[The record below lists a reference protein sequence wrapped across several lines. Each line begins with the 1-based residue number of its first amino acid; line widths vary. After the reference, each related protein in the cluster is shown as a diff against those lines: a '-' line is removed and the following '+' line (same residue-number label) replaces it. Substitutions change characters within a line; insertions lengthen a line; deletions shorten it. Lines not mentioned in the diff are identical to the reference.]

1 LIPGQSN
8 DDVRILRRQIEE
20 RMLSQGYSQE
30 EAYILL
36 HIQPYK
42 ADQLLKLL
50 IVFDNTQKPLV
61 EYLADVI
68 FPRLTERNVPRDDR
82 LEIAKQMIPDVRK
95 EFIKLFSADEAPALK
110 AQMPLSSRLS
120 FLAQEKED
128 IWFG

>member
-1 LIPGQSN
+1 MIPGQSN
-8 DDVRILRRQIEE
+8 DDVRVLRRQIEE

-30 EAYILL
+30 ETDILL

-50 IVFDNTQKPLV
+50 IVFDNTQKQLA

-68 FPRLTERNVPRDDR
+68 FPKLTKINVPRDDR
-82 LEIAKQMIPDVRK
+82 LEMAKQMIPDVRR

-128 IWFG
+128 VWFG

>member
-8 DDVRILRRQIEE
+8 DDVRVLRRQIEE

-30 EAYILL
+30 ETDILM

-50 IVFDNTQKPLV
+50 IVFDNTQKQLA

-68 FPRLTERNVPRDDR
+68 FPRLTKMNVPRDDR
-82 LEIAKQMIPDVRK
+82 LEMAKQMIPDVRK

-128 IWFG
+128 VWFG

>member
-8 DDVRILRRQIEE
+8 DDVRVLRRQIEE

-128 IWFG
+128 VWFG

>member
-8 DDVRILRRQIEE
+8 DDVRVLRRQLEE

-30 EAYILL
+30 ETDILL

-50 IVFDNTQKPLV
+50 IVFDNAQKPLA

-68 FPRLTERNVPRDDR
+68 FPGLTKMNVPRNDR
-82 LEIAKQMIPDVRK
+82 LEMAKQMLPDVRK

-128 IWFG
+128 VWFG

>member
-8 DDVRILRRQIEE
+8 DDVRVLRRQIEE

-30 EAYILL
+30 ETDILL

-50 IVFDNTQKPLV
+50 IVFDNTQKSLA

-68 FPRLTERNVPRDDR
+68 FPRLTKMNVPRDDR
-82 LEIAKQMIPDVRK
+82 LEMAKQMIPDVRK

-128 IWFG
+128 VWFG

>member
-8 DDVRILRRQIEE
+8 DDVRVLRRQIEE

-30 EAYILL
+30 EIDILL

-50 IVFDNTQKPLV
+50 IVFDNTQKPLA

-68 FPRLTERNVPRDDR
+68 FPKLTKINVPRDDR
-82 LEIAKQMIPDVRK
+82 LEMAKQMIPDVRR

-128 IWFG
+128 VWFG

>member
-1 LIPGQSN
+1 MIPGQSN

>member
-8 DDVRILRRQIEE
+8 DDVRVLRRQIEE

-30 EAYILL
+30 ETDILL

-50 IVFDNTQKPLV
+50 TVFDNVQKV
-61 EYLADVI
+61 VAEYLADVI
-68 FPRLTERNVPRDDR
+68 FPRLTKMNVPRDDR
-82 LEIAKQMIPDVRK
+82 LEMAKQMIPDVRK

-128 IWFG
+128 VWFG